1 MKKGIKIALVII
13 FIFACITLASSMYV
27 VEENEYAFVVRFNK
41 VEHISKEA
49 GLHFKIPF
57 FDSIKTLPSN
67 TLQYDLAPSDVL
79 TSDSKT
85 MSVDSYVLWKIT
97 DPMTFYKTVGSI
109 SEAQSRLDAAT
120 YNALKTIIG
129 TITQD
134 SIITASVED
143 GRTDLNV
150 SIFDQVKGSTDDYG
164 ITVSD
169 VKIKRLDL
177 PEENEAAVYERMIS
191 DRKQIAEKHR
201 AEGDAEA
208 TKLRSEVDKKVNILI
223 SDAEAQAAVIEA
235 EGESEYMRLIA
246 EAFNTED
253 KQDFYIFIR
262 SLEALETSL
271 SGTNNTIILDEDS
284 DIVKTLMG
292 LDSEDKE

>member
-1 MKKGIKIALVII
+1 MKKGIKITLVIV
-13 FIFACITLASSMYV
+13 FIFACIVIASSMYV
-27 VEENEYAFVVRFNK
+27 VNENEYAFVVRFNK
-41 VEHISKEA
+41 VERVDDSA

-57 FDSIKTLPSN
+57 FDSVKTLPSN

-79 TSDSKT
+79 TSDSKA

-97 DPMTFYKTVGSI
+97 DPMKFYKTVGTV
-109 SEAQSRLDAAT
+109 SEAQGRLDAAT
-120 YNALKTIIG
+120 YNALKNIIG

-150 SIFDQVKGSTDDYG
+150 TIYEQVKELTDDYG

-177 PEENEAAVYERMIS
+177 PAENEAAVYERMIS

-235 EGESEYMRLIA
+235 EGESEYMKMLA
-246 EAFNTED
+246 EAFNTKE
-253 KQDFYIFIR
+253 KQEFYEFVR
-262 SLEALETSL
+262 SLEALENSL
-271 SGTNNTIILDEDS
+271 QGENNTIILDEDS

-292 LDSEDKE
+292 LEE

>member
-1 MKKGIKIALVII
+1 MKKVVKITLIVVLALL
-13 FIFACITLASSMYV
+13 CIGLASSMYV
-27 VEENEYAFVVRFNK
+27 VEENEYAFVLRFNK
-41 VEHISKEA
+41 VENIRKEA

-57 FDSIKTLPSN
+57 LDSVKTLPSN

-79 TSDSKT
+79 TSDSKA

-120 YNALKTIIG
+120 YNALKNIIG

-150 SIFDQVKGSTDDYG
+150 TIYEQVKELTDDYG

-177 PEENEAAVYERMIS
+177 PAENEAAVYERMIS

-201 AEGDAEA
+201 AEGEAEA

-235 EGESEYMRLIA
+235 EGESEYMKMLA
-246 EAFNTED
+246 DAFNTKE
-253 KQDFYIFIR
+253 KQEFYEFVR

-271 SGTNNTIILDEDS
+271 DGNNNTIILDEDS

-292 LDSEDKE
+292 LEN

>member
-1 MKKGIKIALVII
+1 MKKGIKITLVIV
-13 FIFACITLASSMYV
+13 FILACITIASTLYV
-27 VEENEYAFVVRFNK
+27 VNEDEYAFVLRFNK
-41 VEHISKEA
+41 VERIDESA
-49 GLHFKIPF
+49 GLHLKIPF
-57 FDSIKTLPSN
+57 FDTVKTLPSN

-79 TSDSKT
+79 TSDSKA

-120 YNALKTIIG
+120 YNALKNIIG

-150 SIFDQVKGSTDDYG
+150 TIYDQVKELTDDYG

-177 PEENEAAVYERMIS
+177 PAENEEAVYERMIS
-191 DRKQIAEKHR
+191 DRQQIAEKHR
-201 AEGDAEA
+201 AEGESEA
-208 TKLRSEVDKKVNILI
+208 TKLRSEVDKTVSILI

-235 EGESEYMRLIA
+235 EGESEYMKMLA
-246 EAFNTED
+246 DAFND
-253 KQDFYIFIR
+253 KNKQDFFVFIR
-262 SLEALETSL
+262 SLEALENSL
-271 SGTNNTIILDEDS
+271 SGNNNTIILDEDS

-292 LDSEDKE
+292 LED

>member
-1 MKKGIKIALVII
+1 MKKVIKITLIVVLAFL
-13 FIFACITLASSMYV
+13 CIGLASSMYV
-27 VEENEYAFVVRFNK
+27 VEENEYAFVLRFNK
-41 VEHISKEA
+41 VETIRKEA

-57 FDSIKTLPSN
+57 LDSVKTLPSN

-79 TSDSKT
+79 TSDSKA

-120 YNALKTIIG
+120 YNALKNIIG

-150 SIFDQVKGSTDDYG
+150 TIYEQVKELTDDYG

-169 VKIKRLDL
+169 VKIKRFDL
-177 PEENEAAVYERMIS
+177 PAENEEAVYERMIS

-201 AEGDAEA
+201 AEGEAEA
-208 TKLRSEVDKKVNILI
+208 TKLRSEVDKKVNILV

-235 EGESEYMRLIA
+235 EGESEYMKMLA
-246 EAFNTED
+246 EAFNTKE
-253 KQDFYIFIR
+253 KQEFYEFVR

-271 SGTNNTIILDEDS
+271 EGNNNTIILDEDS

-292 LDSEDKE
+292 LEN